1 MMPDDERNMPDDRRP
16 GTATPARNRVFRINS
31 AWKRDETA
39 DPRNP
44 KIAFPKTKS
53 RVNTGG

>member
-1 MMPDDERNMPDDRRP
+1 MPDDERNMPDDPRP
-16 GTATPARNRVFRINS
+16 ETLTPARNRVIRINS

-44 KIAFPKTKS
+44 TLAFPETKS

>member
-1 MMPDDERNMPDDRRP
+1 MMPDVERNMPDDHRL
-16 GTATPARNRVFRINS
+16 GTVNS
-31 AWKRDETA
+31 ARTRSFEIKSARKREETA

-44 KIAFPKTKS
+44 KFAFPKTKS